1 MEQIKSILKKKEELQ
16 TKLSDTEDELKECQ
30 EGNFYIRQYN
40 HQLTKARDDA
50 DAELENVNKIK
61 SEAETEVKTLK
72 EQNKKLVTNNLKTLE
87 KLKHENGTLNR
98 RVGELQDE
106 YHKKEVLLQK
116 KIDSFEHQI
125 RNSLVC
131 DQCEKVFASK
141 SELRR
146 HDINH
151 HKPPKPLNSMK
162 KRKCDFCEK
171 LFVTKV
177 DIQHHITA

>member
-1 MEQIKSILKKKEELQ
+1 MEKDRIIDDLRKNLEDAEEEIEYNVNRKEELKDEVKELKESVEYWQDTSQNYMEQIKSILKKKEELQ

-30 EGNFYIRQYN
+30 EGNFYIWQYN

-106 YHKKEVLLQK
+106 YHKKKCFYRRKLTVLK
-116 KIDSFEHQI
+116 
-125 RNSLVC
+125 
-131 DQCEKVFASK
+131 
-141 SELRR
+141 
-146 HDINH
+146 
-151 HKPPKPLNSMK
+151 
-162 KRKCDFCEK
+162 
-171 LFVTKV
+171 TK
-177 DIQHHITA
+177 